1 MALLPYND
9 KLHSWRVLNEMQRKI
24 EKTAINTESLLR
36 KLNMLA
42 QIPTEL
48 SLKTSLTA
56 QTGELDISALVI

>member
-1 MALLPYND
+1 
-9 KLHSWRVLNEMQRKI
+9 
-24 EKTAINTESLLR
+24 
-36 KLNMLA
+36 MLA